1 MDELDP
7 RASDLDLRASDA
19 ERDRTVTELR
29 RHLVDGR
36 LTMEEFDERSGE
48 ALRARTRRDL
58 LATLRELPAR
68 ADHGLA
74 RRAPRR
80 AERTAGL
87 PTALPALLPALVV
100 AAVVALAALSGSW
113 WLLWLIWPTLVVAR
127 GAMWRRAM
135 HRNGPGAWYGWGAC
149 GGHRRGHYRIL

>member
-1 MDELDP
+1 VDELDP

-36 LTMEEFDERSGE
+36 LTMDEFDERSGE

-68 ADHGLA
+68 ADKGLA
-74 RRAPRR
+74 RRAPR

-87 PTALPALLPALVV
+87 PAALPALLPALVV
-100 AAVVALAALSGSW
+100 AALVALAALSGSW
-113 WLLWLIWPTLVVAR
+113 WLLWLIWPALVVTR
-127 GAMWRRAM
+127 GAMWRRA
-135 HRNGPGAWYGWGAC
+135 RYGNGPGAWYGWGAC
-149 GGHRRGHYRIL
+149 GGHRRSHYRIL